1 MLASDCFELRLSTTS
16 VIPGYPPLTWS
27 SLARKCGAYP
37 YMSQHQLSTLCP
49 ANWLHRPEGTKA
61 HSLQLLL
68 PLLQCSS
75 WPSLVLATLRKE
87 KVSLTSF
94 FHYRCSRPTSFD
106 PSHIWLS
113 QTNGRGLQCQLAEV
127 PHREDSHLCSERG
140 KCLRLKW
147 PSLVIVRSRISWCL
161 WGPPASCGQ
170 CFNLHLTLKPT
181 EPEKNA
187 LLLNNRLYLKH
198 NKQIF

>member
-161 WGPPASCGQ
+161 
-170 CFNLHLTLKPT
+170 
-181 EPEKNA
+181 
-187 LLLNNRLYLKH
+187 
-198 NKQIF
+198 